1 MKYNQGRI
9 DEDPF
14 REQDDV
20 APQRGIPIFINLG
33 GDETVTE
40 QGRVFIKSSIKK
52 GWLKSHSEGSYE
64 WMFNQELLNII
75 DRGYVKPKQFD

>member
-40 QGRVFIKSSIKK
+40 
-52 GWLKSHSEGSYE
+52 
-64 WMFNQELLNII
+64 
-75 DRGYVKPKQFD
+75 